1 MIPVLL
7 HIYARA
13 FNSDCGYGSTG
24 VTVNATVYAAPQ
36 TFRPNDRSSVWQNRP
51 IEKADRHGAV
61 VPKASRLPSCPDAAD
76 LRGGGC
82 IHMERQLHY
91 CALYETYHSHYGAK

>member
-13 FNSDCGYGSTG
+13 FSSDCGYGSTG

-76 LRGGGC
+76 LRDGGC